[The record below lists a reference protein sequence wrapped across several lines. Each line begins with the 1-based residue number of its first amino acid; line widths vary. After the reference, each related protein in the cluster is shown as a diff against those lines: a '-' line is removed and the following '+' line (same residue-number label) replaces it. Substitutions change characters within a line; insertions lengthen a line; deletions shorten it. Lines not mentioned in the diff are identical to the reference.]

1 MLYRLLTISLCLPSL
16 LLSGCYNT
24 YRVSLDEMKKI
35 AESNDVTYREISTEG
50 GQTVSVTEN
59 SRVGVLLKGSEGE
72 SLTPVSIS
80 PFNFSISD
88 FQLVAPDEDQLLSRQ
103 VIESGYVELIDPL
116 RTTLLI
122 TGGVLAL
129 AGVGLAIIVSAPE
142 QKGFGE

>member
-24 YRVSLDEMKKI
+24 YRVNLDEMQKI

-59 SRVGVLLKGSEGE
+59 SRVGVLIKGAEGE